1 MGRMVPDPSDI
12 FMTKPAARIGHVG
25 ARTRLMVCAR
35 HGPAATLGPMI
46 TATGVRIG
54 FFDLP
59 AHVRAALESILGGAV
74 VSAVS
79 QPGGFSPGTADRVVT
94 ADGRRAFVKA
104 VSPAQNEFAPALHRW
119 ETVVSGALPAGLP
132 APRLLGS
139 FDDGEWVA
147 LVLADIDGRHPA
159 TPWQDAELS
168 AVLTALDRLADAL
181 TPSPLVDLPTSAQ
194 RLADDFAGWHRL
206 AADPPADLDPWAA
219 AHLDDLVAAG
229 DRGVDALTGDTLV
242 HGDLRAD
249 NLLVRPDGSVVV
261 VDWPWASIGAAWL
274 DTVMFSIN
282 VRLFG
287 GDAQRVLTDLAAR
300 TGTDPR
306 DFTDVLAGAAGY
318 FLDNARHPA
327 PPGLPTVRGFQ
338 RAQGDALLP
347 WLRERLASGDGS

>member
-1 MGRMVPDPSDI
+1 
-12 FMTKPAARIGHVG
+12 
-25 ARTRLMVCAR
+25 MVCAR

-46 TATGVRIG
+46 SATGVRIG

-59 AHVRAALESILGGAV
+59 AHVRTALEAVVGGPV
-74 VSAVS
+74 VSAGAL
-79 QPGGFSPGTADRVVT
+79 PGGFSPGTADRVVT

-104 VSPAQNEFAPALHRW
+104 ISPAQNEHAPALHRR
-119 ETVVSGALPAGLP
+119 EAVISGALPADAP
-132 APRLLGS
+132 VPRLLGS

-147 LVLADIDGRHPA
+147 LVLADVEGRHPA
-159 TPWQDAELS
+159 TPWQHAELA
-168 AVLTALDRLADAL
+168 AVLTALTRLAETL
-181 TPSPLVDLPTSAQ
+181 TPSPLRDLPTAAQ
-194 RLADDFAGWHRL
+194 RLGHDFAGWHRL
-206 AADPPADLDPWAA
+206 AGEPPADLDPWAA

-229 DRGVDALTGDTLV
+229 DRGIAATAGDTLV

-261 VDWPWASIGAAWL
+261 VDWPWASLGAPWL
-274 DTVMFSIN
+274 DTVLFSIN

-287 GDAQRVLTDLAAR
+287 GDAERVLTDLAVR
-300 TGTDPR
+300 TGADPR

-318 FLDNARHPA
+318 FLDNARRPA
-327 PPGLPTVRGFQ
+327 PPGLPTLRAFQ